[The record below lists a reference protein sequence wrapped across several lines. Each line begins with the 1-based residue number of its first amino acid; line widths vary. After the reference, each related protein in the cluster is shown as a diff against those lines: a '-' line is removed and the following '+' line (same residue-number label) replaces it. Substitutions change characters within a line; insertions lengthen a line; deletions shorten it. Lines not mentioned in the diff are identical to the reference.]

1 MNNVSKYS
9 LISKPLAYTTPT
21 TTTTNTTTNTNT
33 NTTTHI
39 YISVLDIFMLDSRA
53 WTFSGYVNSI

>member
-53 WTFSGYVNSI
+53 